1 MSHHMAAEPEVNP
14 RQTASQRWRVSLR
27 ARGVAVLVV
36 PMAALFAALFS
47 IYWVEGDVRVAD
59 QTVVR
64 DYMLR
69 GELVELRSSVLD
81 AQTAISGYLA
91 TGEKNFLETYD
102 TSRRTIDRTLVAISA
117 QLHGD
122 ANGVGSLDRKSTR
135 LNSSHLGISYA

>member
-81 AQTAISGYLA
+81 AQTAISGYLRS
-91 TGEKNFLETYD
+91 EE
-102 TSRRTIDRTLVAISA
+102 RR
-117 QLHGD
+117 
-122 ANGVGSLDRKSTR
+122 VGKECR
-135 LNSSHLGISYA
+135 